1 MTNPEFI
8 IRKAT
13 EIDTE
18 LIFDLIKKLAVY
30 EKMEND
36 VVASVEQL
44 KENIFKNNFA
54 EVVIA
59 EENSKPVG
67 FALYFFNFSTFL
79 GKPGLYLEDLFVEDD
94 CRGKGYGKKLLLH
107 LAKIAKEKN
116 CGRMEWSVLNW
127 NDPAIKF
134 YESLGAKGMD
144 EWTVYR
150 LDDKTIADLISK

>member
-54 EVVIA
+54 EVVNA

-79 GKPGLYLEDLFVEDD
+79 GKPGLYLEDLYVEED

-107 LAKIAKEKN
+107 LVKIAKEKN
-116 CGRMEWSVLNW
+116 CGRMEWSVLDW
-127 NDPAIKF
+127 NEPSIKF

-150 LDDKTIADLISK
+150 LDSETMDQLTK